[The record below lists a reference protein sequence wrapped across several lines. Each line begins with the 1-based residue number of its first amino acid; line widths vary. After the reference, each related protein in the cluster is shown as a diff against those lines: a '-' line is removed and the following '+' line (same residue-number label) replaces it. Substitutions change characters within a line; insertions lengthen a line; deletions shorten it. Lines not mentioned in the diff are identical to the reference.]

1 MIDLPERLQAFIE
14 SRRDTAFAWGS
25 HDCALFA
32 ADWVASVTGK
42 DPADGIRGRYQTA
55 LGAGRV
61 IKREGGLEAI
71 ADSRLGER
79 VEPKLAQRGDVVLLD
94 GSHGPTLGVCLG
106 VEAAAPGEDGL
117 MLVPMS
123 RALACWRAE
132 CHQS

>member
-14 SRRDTAFAWGS
+14 SRRETPFAWGS

-32 ADWVASVTGK
+32 ADWVASATGT
-42 DPADGIRGRYQTA
+42 DPAQGLRGRYRTA
-55 LGAGRV
+55 RGAARL

-79 VEPKLAQRGDVVLLD
+79 IEPKLAQRGDVVLLE

-106 VEAAAPGEDGL
+106 VDAAAPGEDGL
-117 MLVPMS
+117 MLVPMHN
-123 RALACWRAE
+123 ALAAWRTE